1 MSRRAPQGRVLRNTW
16 ASTTMKDRIRLWAIE
31 RPVKSISVKEAAK
44 KKRNE
49 RSKSHLKTSQNFVLT
64 FQSTL

>member
-1 MSRRAPQGRVLRNTW
+1 
-16 ASTTMKDRIRLWAIE
+16 MKDRIRLWAIE

-64 FQSTL
+64 FQSTLLIYGQQVSQNIVKI